1 MFVNRRLFLSAV
13 AMIVAQVVPAAAADD
28 KSPIKIGF
36 HAGLTGP
43 AAADGLSAEIAV
55 KLAVEEANKA
65 GGVNGRPVELVIYDD
80 QGKPDQAVPIA
91 NKLIGDKVAA
101 VISAGFSAPTKAA
114 APVFQEARLPYVV
127 AIALQPDITKSG
139 DYVFRVGS
147 MGEVEGRAGAKLI
160 GDVLKAKSIVLVTIK
175 TDFGKTV
182 AAGLKSAADKFNFK
196 IIKEYEYSPADR
208 QFGPMIATMK
218 EDAPDLIYASG
229 FYFTGGPL
237 LNQIRAAGIAVP
249 FVGAQSYSSAKFID
263 IAGPASDGAIITNVI
278 DWSGKTS
285 QEKAFFEAFEKK
297 AGFRPEA
304 AGSQAFA
311 SAEVLIAALRAAK
324 STDPAAVRDA
334 LAATKMHTVVGD
346 LSFNSL
352 HEVLRSFPVSIVKD
366 GKWQPYGVIED
377 KVLLAPPTQ

>member
-1 MFVNRRLFLSAV
+1 MVSIKRRLLFIAAAIFASHAL
-13 AMIVAQVVPAAAADD
+13 PAAAQD
-28 KSPIKIGF
+28 KTPVKIGF

-65 GGVNGRPVELVIYDD
+65 GGINGRPIELVVYDD
-80 QGKPDQAVPIA
+80 QGKPDQAVPVA
-91 NKLIGDKVAA
+91 NKLIGDKVVA

-114 APVFQEARLPYVV
+114 APVFQEAHIPYVV

-160 GDVLKAKSIVLVTIK
+160 GDVLKAKSIVLLTIK

-182 AAGLKSAADKFNFK
+182 AAGLKGAADKFSFK
-196 IIKEYEYSPADR
+196 VVKEYEYSPGDR
-208 QFGPMIATMK
+208 QFGPMIASIK
-218 EDAPDLIYASG
+218 EDKPDLIYASG

-237 LNQIRAAGIAVP
+237 LSQIRAAGINVP
-249 FVGAQSYSSAKFID
+249 FVGAQSYSSSKFIE
-263 IAGPASDGAIITNVI
+263 IAGAASDGAIITNVI
-278 DWSGKTS
+278 DWSGKTP

-304 AGSQAFA
+304 AGSQAYA
-311 SAEVLIAALRAAK
+311 SAEVLIAGLRAAK
-324 STDPAAVRDA
+324 SIDSVAIRTA

-352 HEVLRSFPVSIVKD
+352 HEVQRSFPVSIVKD
-366 GKWQPYGVIED
+366 GKWQSHGVIED
-377 KVLLAPPTQ
+377 PVLLAPPTQ

>member
-1 MFVNRRLFLSAV
+1 MSIYRRMLL
-13 AMIVAQVVPAAAADD
+13 AAAAATLVAQTLPAIADD
-28 KSPIKIGF
+28 PVKIGF

-43 AAADGLSAEIAV
+43 ASADGLSAEIGV
-55 KLAVEEANKA
+55 KLAVETANKS
-65 GGVNGRPVELVIYDD
+65 GGINGRPIELVVYDD

-91 NKLIGDKVAA
+91 NKLIGDKVVA

-114 APVFQEARLPYVV
+114 APVFQETHIPYVV
-127 AIALQPDITKSG
+127 AIAIQPDITKTG

-147 MGEVEGRAGAKLI
+147 MGEVEGRAGAKLV
-160 GDVLKAKSIVLVTIK
+160 GERLKAKSVVLLTIK

-182 AAGLKSAADKFNFK
+182 AAGFKSAADKFGFK
-196 IIKEYEYSPADR
+196 IVKEYEYSPADR
-208 QFGPMIATMK
+208 QFGTIVASVK
-218 EDAPDLIYASG
+218 ADAPDVIYASG

-237 LNQIRAAGIAVP
+237 LNQLRAGGVEVP
-249 FVGAQSYSSAKFID
+249 FVGAQSYSSSKFIE
-263 IAGPASDGAIITNVI
+263 IAGAASNGAIITNVI
-278 DWSGKTS
+278 DWSGKTPA
-285 QEKAFFEAFEKK
+285 EKSFFESFEQK

-324 STDPAAVRDA
+324 STEPVAIRDA

-352 HEVLRSFPVSIVKD
+352 HEVQRSFPVSVVKD
-366 GKWQPYGVIED
+366 GKWQSDGVID
-377 KVLLAPPTQ
+377 DPVLLAPPTQ

>member
-1 MFVNRRLFLSAV
+1 MFINRRLLLSAV
-13 AMIVAQVVPAAAADD
+13 AMIAVQIVPAAAQD
-28 KSPIKIGF
+28 KTPVKIGF

-43 AAADGLSAEIAV
+43 ASADGLSAEIAV

-65 GGVNGRPVELVIYDD
+65 GGIDGRPIELVSYDD

-114 APVFQEARLPYVV
+114 APVFQEAHIPYVV

-160 GDVLKAKSIVLVTIK
+160 GDVLKAKSIVLLTIK

-196 IIKEYEYSPADR
+196 IVREYEYSPADR
-208 QFGPMIATMK
+208 QFGPMIASIK
-218 EDAPDLIYASG
+218 EDKPDLIYASG

-237 LNQIRAAGIAVP
+237 LNQIRAAGISVP
-249 FVGAQSYSSAKFID
+249 FVGAQSYSSTKFID

-278 DWSGKTS
+278 DWSGTTA
-285 QEKAFFEAFEKK
+285 QEKAFFDTFEKK

-304 AGSQAFA
+304 AGSQAYA

-324 STDPAAVRDA
+324 STDPAAIRAA
-334 LAATKMHTVVGD
+334 LAATRMHTVVGD

-352 HEVLRSFPVSIVKD
+352 HEVQRSFPVSIVKD
-366 GKWQPYGVIED
+366 GKWQSHGVIED
-377 KVLLAPPTQ
+377 PVLLAPPTQ